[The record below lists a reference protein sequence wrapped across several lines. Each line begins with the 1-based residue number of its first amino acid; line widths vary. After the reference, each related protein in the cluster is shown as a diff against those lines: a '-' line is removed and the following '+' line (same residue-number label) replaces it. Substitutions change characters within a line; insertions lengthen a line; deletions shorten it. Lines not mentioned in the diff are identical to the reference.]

1 MNIILLLFRYNT
13 NIIFTKGAKM
23 SRINFKTMLI
33 THNGR
38 TQTLFKWLEEL
49 DLNYNT
55 VTMRYRNGNTI
66 EQMLAPT
73 HTGFNG
79 ATTTSP
85 TSLLGAPQHVI
96 DILGV
101 KLAVALCAS
110 AKDFSTTPNDM
121 IKYIVAQWEQ
131 GKTEGNV

>member
-1 MNIILLLFRYNT
+1 
-13 NIIFTKGAKM
+13 M

-38 TQTLFKWLEEL
+38 TQTLFKWLEDL

-131 GKTEGNV
+131 GKTEGNA